1 MAKEIIRVLQTTN
14 DLAKFLP
21 ISGAELKNS
30 SLFGLEQYTLC
41 ARFVTFRFTN
51 HLYDWPRHVLL
62 EIGGSKDLLSS
73 FDMAPNQI
81 MDSSFIK
88 NVGGKWKTGNVVG
101 FTESDKYRYFD
112 IWNIGQDELN
122 TVCIIASSRDMF
134 YRTIVNGVIVY
145 EGLDYQEHHKEKDKN
160 LFFMGE

>member
-1 MAKEIIRVLQTTN
+1 M
-14 DLAKFLP
+14 
-21 ISGAELKNS
+21 
-30 SLFGLEQYTLC
+30 
-41 ARFVTFRFTN
+41 
-51 HLYDWPRHVLL
+51 
-62 EIGGSKDLLSS
+62 
-73 FDMAPNQI
+73 
-81 MDSSFIK
+81 
-88 NVGGKWKTGNVVG
+88 G

-145 EGLDYQEHHKEKDKN
+145 EGLDYQEHHEEKDKN